1 MPTTKRAPA
10 DAQEAP
16 AFPLDVLRARADRL
30 ARTARE
36 ACRQHRRC
44 GEFSGQGDL
53 DVDELNG
60 MLEMSALADRLLA
73 EAVAAYEKAGTKLPQ
88 PEGDETAWW
97 QKANA
102 LWLAAR
108 EHARRHAMGD
118 RMSKRVGTDHSVSR
132 LTALHVEYELE
143 ASAVLSLQQAAD
155 GYCKVRPAAL

>member
-1 MPTTKRAPA
+1 MPTTKQAPA
-10 DAQEAP
+10 DAQDGP

-44 GEFSGQGDL
+44 GDLCGQGDL
-53 DVDELNG
+53 DPDELNG
-60 MLEMSALADRLLA
+60 MLELAAVADRLLA
-73 EAVAAYEKAGTKLPQ
+73 EAVAAYEKAGAKLL

-108 EHARRHAMGD
+108 EHARRHAVGD
-118 RMSKRVGTDHSVSR
+118 RMSKRVGTDHSVSH